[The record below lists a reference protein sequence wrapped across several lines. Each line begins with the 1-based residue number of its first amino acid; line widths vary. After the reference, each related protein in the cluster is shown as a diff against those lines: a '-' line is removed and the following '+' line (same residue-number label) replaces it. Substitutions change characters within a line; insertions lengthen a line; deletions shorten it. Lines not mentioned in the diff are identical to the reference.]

1 MENTPLGAKAPPWK
15 TVEWQQSSIWANVS
29 IPELTFS
36 EVWQTDDNTPIM
48 NIKKHID
55 DLDKE
60 HRWELA
66 KKMVN
71 MYELVYT
78 HSDERLPPSLSIV
91 VPLSRSFFKMI
102 EILDVMQFFKDVN
115 ISPKIKS
122 AHIAEGPGGFIQALY
137 SVAETNRR
145 TATASIAMTLK
156 PTNPHVPGWKKA
168 TQFLQKHKQ
177 VSVHYGADGTGDIY
191 KPENQASYIQQCQ
204 ALNGVHIFTADGGFD
219 FSVDYSL
226 QEQQVF
232 HLLLCSATTG
242 LQVLQQ
248 GGYFVLKIFE
258 CISPHTKLFI
268 QLLSCCFKSWTLYK
282 PAMTRPCNSERYFL
296 GKGFR
301 TCCRPIIN
309 VLLSMQEQA
318 AQGKFPTTVHVM
330 PRSPFLEIHII
341 NTTATQIGSIVEA
354 LKLAESPNN
363 WWEHWYS
370 HVLKKSYQWC
380 EYFKVGS
387 TPFTSQIATTLSRF
401 PHQAAH
407 IYHKGAYQL

>member
-1 MENTPLGAKAPPWK
+1 METLPLGLGPPPWK
-15 TVEWQQSSIWANVS
+15 TVEWIQSPLWSTIS

-36 EVWQTDDNTPIM
+36 PVWQTENDTEIIKIKQQIEGIDN
-48 NIKKHID
+48 
-55 DLDKE
+55 E

-78 HSDERLPPSLSIV
+78 HNDERLPPSLSIV
-91 VPLSRSFFKMI
+91 VPLSRSFFKMV
-102 EILDVMQFFKDVN
+102 EIMDVLQFFKD
-115 ISPKIKS
+115 IPTKFSS

-137 SVAETNRR
+137 TVAETNKRVI
-145 TATASIAMTLK
+145 TSSIAMTLK

-177 VSVHYGADGTGDIY
+177 VSVQYGADGTGDIY

-204 ALNGVHIFTADGGFD
+204 ALGGVHIFTADGGFD

-226 QEQQVF
+226 QEQQVL

-242 LQVLQQ
+242 LRVLRQ
-248 GGYFVLKIFE
+248 GGCFVLKIFE
-258 CISPHTKLFI
+258 CTSPHTKMFI
-268 QLLSCCFKSWTLYK
+268 QLLSYCFKSWTLYK

-301 TCCRPIIN
+301 TCSTPVIDA
-309 VLLSMQEQA
+309 LLQIQEQVA
-318 AQGKFPTTVHVM
+318 NKMFPVGIDPLV
-330 PRSPFLEIHII
+330 SPFLETHIVK
-341 NTTATQIGSIVEA
+341 TTALQIQSIQAA
-354 LKLAESPNN
+354 LKLADSPND
-363 WWEHWYS
+363 WWRLWYPS
-370 HVLKKSYQWC
+370 VLIKSYQWC
-380 EYFKVGS
+380 EHFKIIY
-387 TPFTSQIATTLSRF
+387 TSINPHVAMTLTRF

-407 IYHKGAYQL
+407 ISHKGAYQQ